1 MPIYR
6 YNLKKRGTVMRKL
19 VFESNLLPD
28 GHLYCPDEVAS
39 KKNAHFKVIVT
50 FEETES
56 EASESELESSA
67 IHDTS
72 EDFLTEE
79 ELKYYLNLQD

>member
-1 MPIYR
+1 MQ
-6 YNLKKRGTVMRKL
+6 KL
-19 VFESNLLPD
+19 TFQSNLLPD
-28 GHLYCPDEVAS
+28 GHLYCPDEIAS

-50 FEETES
+50 FEETEA
-56 EASESELESSA
+56 EASESDLELSA

-79 ELKYYLNLQD
+79 ELKYYLNLEN

>member
-1 MPIYR
+1 MQ
-6 YNLKKRGTVMRKL
+6 KL
-19 VFESNLLPD
+19 IFESKLLPD

-39 KKNAHFKVIVT
+39 KKNAHFKVIAT
-50 FEETES
+50 FDETEI

-72 EDFLTEE
+72 VDFLTEE
-79 ELKYYLNLQD
+79 ELKYYLNLQN